1 MSRVI
6 SEIRVG
12 RLLVRLSSPVTASD
26 APLRFQKVLPANA
39 LKIVHAFCD
48 QREYGLRYEILRAD
62 TSELPQVL
70 ALSNH
75 TDKLWVPS
83 PDKALTSRGT
93 GGTTLWPQVIQEE

>member
-12 RLLVRLSSPVTASD
+12 WLLVRKPSPVAASTT
-26 APLRFQKVLPANA
+26 PPEFQKVLSANA

-48 QREYGLRYEILRAD
+48 QREYGLRYGILRAD

-70 ALSNH
+70 ALSDH

-83 PDKALTSRGT
+83 PDTALTSRGT
-93 GGTTLWPQVIQEE
+93 GGTMLWPQVIHEG